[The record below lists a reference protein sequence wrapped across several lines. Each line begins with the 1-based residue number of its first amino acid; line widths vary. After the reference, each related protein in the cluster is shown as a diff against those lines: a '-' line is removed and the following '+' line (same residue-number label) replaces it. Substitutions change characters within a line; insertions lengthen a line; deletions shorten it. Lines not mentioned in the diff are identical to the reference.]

1 MALFGARQNFSRHDK
16 VFVPMKRR
24 LFSLLAALPIA
35 AQFACAHMDSSG
47 TVNFAPDAETNYN
60 LGLKSVEDRRYLD
73 AMQFFE
79 HIRYRH
85 PYSSVAALA
94 DLAIA
99 DTYFEQN
106 KYMEAVEGYRNFVKL
121 RPHHPKVD
129 YAEYRIALSHYED
142 IPADFFLFPP
152 SHEKDQSAV
161 RGAAANFET
170 FLRKYPNSQYAP
182 EAREKLRE
190 TRERLADHEMSI
202 AAFYRHHDRYPSAAA
217 RYERM
222 ISEFPD
228 SKRIGE
234 AMLALAEI
242 QIELNSPDKA
252 RATLQKL
259 IQDYPED
266 ARRAAA
272 EKKLKEL
279 PASENVSQDDKTS
292 ESEIKENAKEGG

>member
-1 MALFGARQNFSRHDK
+1 
-16 VFVPMKRR
+16 MKRR
-24 LFSLLAALPIA
+24 FWSTLAALPIA
-35 AQFACAHMDSSG
+35 AQIACAHMDSSG

-99 DTYFEQN
+99 DTYFAQD
-106 KYMEAVEGYRNFVKL
+106 KFMEAVEGYRNFVKL

-182 EAREKLRE
+182 EAKEKLRE
-190 TRERLADHEMSI
+190 TRERLADHEMSV
-202 AAFYRHHDRYPSAAA
+202 AAFYLHHDRYPSAAA

-234 AMLALAEI
+234 AMIALADI
-242 QIELNSPDKA
+242 QIEQKSTDKA

-266 ARRAAA
+266 AHRVAA
-272 EKKLKEL
+272 EKKLKDL
-279 PASENVSQDDKTS
+279 PASESGKSENEENKNDEGKADDVK
-292 ESEIKENAKEGG
+292 